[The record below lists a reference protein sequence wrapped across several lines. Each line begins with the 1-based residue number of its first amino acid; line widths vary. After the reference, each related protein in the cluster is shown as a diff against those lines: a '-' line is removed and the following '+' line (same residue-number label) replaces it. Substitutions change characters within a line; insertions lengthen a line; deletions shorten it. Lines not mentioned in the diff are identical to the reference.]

1 MKKLIA
7 LLLTLAMLFSLT
19 ACSLVDDIEDL
30 VYDLFVEIDDDED
43 RDDDDDDKAPDDLF
57 DPDDENTTTEL
68 PSQSGN
74 SDVSGRPDD
83 TPDVP
88 VTVDP
93 VTTEEKVYSRGTILG
108 NMYESYFFDMGVR
121 LPNGWEFYDEA
132 YMRAL
137 NNATID
143 MLDDEYQALIKN
155 ATLIYEMMAVN
166 KTNGMD
172 NININLEKLNALQL
186 RTLDVGDN
194 YIALKPAMK
203 AMLENAGYTVQS
215 MQVTTVKVDGR
226 TMDAMVTEASVSG
239 ITMQQIS
246 FAYICGEYLVNFT
259 VSSFNNPDGAYAIL
273 DYFYSV

>member
-30 VYDLFVEIDDDED
+30 VNDLLVEEDDRD
-43 RDDDDDDKAPDDLF
+43 RDDDDADKTPDDLF
-57 DPDDENTTTEL
+57 DPDDKDTPTES

-74 SDVSGRPDD
+74 SDVGGRPDD
-83 TPDVP
+83 TPDVSVP
-88 VTVDP
+88 VDP
-93 VTTEEKVYSRGTILG
+93 VTPEEKVYSRGTILG
-108 NMYESYFFDMGVR
+108 NMYESYFFDMGIR
-121 LPNGWEFYDEA
+121 LPNGWEFYDEE

-172 NININLEKLNALQL
+172 NININLEKLNELQL

-194 YIALKPAMK
+194 YNAMK
-203 AMLENAGYTVQS
+203 PTMKSMLENAGYTVQS

-226 TMDAMVTEASVSG
+226 TLDAMVTEASVSG

-259 VSSFNNPDGAYAIL
+259 VSSFNNPDGAYAML